1 MRDLPSSF
9 VPWLIAICLPS
20 AAMTWSLL
28 HRVAKPVF
36 IISGFAGRIG
46 GEFVQFSP
54 AIIHEPLA
62 VGCPVWSFDKV
73 GEFFDYGAP
82 AVCYVQYFQYAGYVV
97 LLGGCERR
105 ESR

>member
-36 IISGFAGRIG
+36 IISGSP
-46 GEFVQFSP
+46 GESGESLYSFPPLLYTSHWPSGVQFG
-54 AIIHEPLA
+54 A
-62 VGCPVWSFDKV
+62 
-73 GEFFDYGAP
+73 FFDYGAP

>member
-36 IISGFAGRIG
+36 IISGSP
-46 GEFVQFSP
+46 GESGESLYSFP
-54 AIIHEPLA
+54 EPLA
-62 VGCPVWSFDKV
+62 VGCPVWGFDTV

>member
-1 MRDLPSSF
+1 MADSY
-9 VPWLIAICLPS
+9 
-20 AAMTWSLL
+20 LL
-28 HRVAKPVF
+28 AVGSYDMVVVA
-36 IISGFAGRIG
+36 SGGKASVYHFRFAGRIG

-62 VGCPVWSFDKV
+62 VGCPVWSFDTV

-105 ESR
+105 ESPLRESYNRFS